1 MRNKSNI
8 NLYLYTFLGLLFGL
22 ASLVDIPT
30 MTSRAMALQEARAEA
45 AVRAFGL

>member
-1 MRNKSNI
+1 MRNKSNV

-22 ASLVDIPT
+22 ASLVDLST

>member
-1 MRNKSNI
+1 MRNKSNT
-8 NLYLYTFLGLLFGL
+8 NLYLYTVLGLLFGL

-30 MTSRAMALQEARAEA
+30 MTSRAMVLQEARAEA